1 MRFCVR
7 FCFVLSFVL
16 CVQSAVIGENIY
28 HTVEKGDTLYSL
40 AKKYGVTMDDIR
52 RQRQLHHVAHGRK
65 TSSIKE
71 FRE

>member
-16 CVQSAVIGENIY
+16 CVQSAMIGENIY

-40 AKKYGVTMDDIR
+40 ANAVQTAWA
-52 RQRQLHHVAHGRK
+52 RQMIYMSDK
-65 TSSIKE
+65 N
-71 FRE
+71 

>member
-52 RQRQLHHVAHGRK
+52 SANGMGSANDLYVGQ
-65 TSSIKE
+65 
-71 FRE
+71 